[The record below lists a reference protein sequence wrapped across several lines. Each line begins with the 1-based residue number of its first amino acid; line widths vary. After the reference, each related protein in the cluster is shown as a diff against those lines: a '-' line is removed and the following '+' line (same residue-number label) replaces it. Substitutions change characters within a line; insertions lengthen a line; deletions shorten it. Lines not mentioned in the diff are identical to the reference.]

1 MSVALTTNTVI
12 RYTVVT
18 ELSVVIALMVLVSV
32 ATAPQSIAVAVS
44 KLTMASMMASLNSSL
59 ISALF
64 T

>member
-1 MSVALTTNTVI
+1 MSVALATNTVI

-64 T
+64 A